1 MSSPALREVSSD
13 PNWLQRQFNAR
24 TLPTQCTWGGAALAV
39 ALASLAWSLGP
50 IGGAWAVPAA
60 VLAGGLA
67 ATLACALLAR
77 RTSRALDDIGLMAKA
92 LRQEREI
99 GERNF
104 VLDESSTELRRAT
117 NALRRLVDAH
127 RRRTR
132 ALVASNVALGQRLD
146 VRTHELSTLQDLS
159 IGLASKSGLYELV
172 DEALDALEQTL
183 DYSSAS
189 VWARDKER
197 ERANVV
203 LLGYHSTEDQAKA
216 NGDLRGLR
224 LSRTY
229 MQQYLQIESN
239 GEPLI
244 DNNARQGLL
253 SWLWS
258 KVVDDARTSALYRAT
273 RAWMAVPLRFRED
286 VLGVLRVDHRE
297 PNYFTA
303 ERARL
308 LTAIGSQ
315 AALAIHHAELLT
327 KEREVAVASERNRIA
342 RDLHDAVSQTLF
354 AANVIAGTLG
364 NLAERAGAIDTDKL
378 RAQAQMLARLI
389 QGALAEMRMLMFELR
404 PDALQDARLGDLL
417 KHVIDALRC
426 RGEFTVEQHVAPSDP
441 LSGTVRA
448 QVYRIA
454 QEAISN
460 AARHSGASRV
470 TIEWSVQAPR
480 CAVLRVADDGK
491 GFDASE
497 SRPGHFGLDN
507 LRARA
512 KEIGALL
519 TITSGAD
526 QGSEVR
532 LEVPLVAASA
542 ATT

>member
-1 MSSPALREVSSD
+1 MNALRRRFD
-13 PNWLQRQFNAR
+13 AL
-24 TLPTQCTWGGAALAV
+24 TLPSQCAWGGMLLAGALA
-39 ALASLAWSLGP
+39 ASVWALGP
-50 IGGAWAVPAA
+50 LAGAWVGPAS
-60 VLAGGLA
+60 VLAGGFV
-67 ATLACALLAR
+67 ATLTCALLAR
-77 RTSRALDDIGLMAKA
+77 RTTRALLEIAVLGKA

-104 VLDESSTELRRAT
+104 VLDESSDELRRAT
-117 NALRRLVDAH
+117 SALRRLVDAH

-132 ALVASNVALGQRLD
+132 ALVAANVALGQRLD

-172 DEALDALEQTL
+172 DEALGALEQTL

-189 VWARDKER
+189 VWARDKEHDST
-197 ERANVV
+197 NVI
-203 LLGYHSTEDQAKA
+203 LLGYHSADGGDKA
-216 NGDLRGLR
+216 HEELRGQR

-229 MQQYLQIESN
+229 MQQYLQLESD
-239 GEPLI
+239 GAPLI

-286 VLGVLRVDHRE
+286 VLAVLRVDHQE
-297 PNYFTA
+297 PNYFNA

-315 AALAIHHAELLT
+315 AALAIHHSQLLT

-354 AANVIAGTLG
+354 AANVMAGTLAG
-364 NLAERAGAIDTDKL
+364 VAGRGGAIDSEKL
-378 RAQAQMLARLI
+378 RSQAEMLARLI

-404 PDALQDARLGDLL
+404 PDALQDARLSELL
-417 KHVIDALRC
+417 QHAIDALRC
-426 RGEFTVEQHVAPSDP
+426 RGEFVVEQRLAPSDP

-460 AARHSGASRV
+460 AARHSGASQV
-470 TIEWSVQAPR
+470 SIEWSIDAPR
-480 CAVLRVADDGK
+480 CAVLRVADNGK

-497 SRPGHFGLDN
+497 PRPGHFGLAN

-512 KEIGALL
+512 AEIGAVLSV
-519 TITSGAD
+519 TSSAEA
-526 QGSEVR
+526 GSEVR
-532 LEVPLVAASA
+532 LEVPLVASSA
-542 ATT
+542 TLP

>member
-1 MSSPALREVSSD
+1 MSSTALREDSSA

-24 TLPTQCTWGGAALAV
+24 TLPTQCAWGGAALAG
-39 ALASLAWSLGP
+39 ALALVAWSLGP
-50 IGGAWAVPAA
+50 IGGAWVVPAA

-67 ATLACALLAR
+67 ATLACVLLAR

-99 GERNF
+99 GVRNF
-104 VLDESSTELRRAT
+104 VLDESSAELRRAT

-132 ALVASNVALGQRLD
+132 ALVASNVALGERLD

-216 NGDLRGLR
+216 SEDLRGLR

-229 MQQYLQIESN
+229 MQQYQQIESN

-364 NLAERAGAIDTDKL
+364 NLGERAGAIDTDKL

-426 RGEFTVEQHVAPSDP
+426 RGEFIVEQHVAPSDP
-441 LSGTVRA
+441 LSGSVRA

-512 KEIGALL
+512 QDIGALL
-519 TITSGAD
+519 TIKSGAD

-532 LEVPLVAASA
+532 LEVPLAAVSA

>member
-1 MSSPALREVSSD
+1 MSPPATREGSSGMTWLR
-13 PNWLQRQFNAR
+13 RQFNAR
-24 TLPTQCTWGGAALAV
+24 TLPTQCAWGGAAMAG
-39 ALASLAWSLGP
+39 ALALLAWGLGP
-50 IGGAWAVPAA
+50 IRGEWVAPAA
-60 VLAGGLA
+60 VLAGGVV
-67 ATLACALLAR
+67 ATLACTLLAL
-77 RTSRALDDIGLMAKA
+77 RTSLALNDIGLAGKA

-104 VLDESSTELRRAT
+104 TLDESSAELHRAT

-127 RRRTR
+127 RRRAR

-189 VWARDKER
+189 VWARDKDR
-197 ERANVV
+197 DRANVV
-203 LLGYHSTEDQAKA
+203 LLGYHSTEDNTKA
-216 NGDLRGLR
+216 HEDLRGLR

-229 MQQYLQIESN
+229 MQQYLQIEGN

-354 AANVIAGTLG
+354 AANVIAGTLAVQ
-364 NLAERAGAIDTDKL
+364 AERGGAIDTDKL
-378 RAQAQMLARLI
+378 HSQAQMLARLI

-426 RGEFTVEQHVAPSDP
+426 RGEFVVEQRVASSDP
-441 LSGTVRA
+441 LSGAVRA

-460 AARHSGASRV
+460 AARHSGASQV
-470 TIEWSVQAPR
+470 TIEWSVEAPR
-480 CAVLRVADDGK
+480 CAVLRVADNGK

-497 SRPGHFGLDN
+497 PRPGHFGLDN

-519 TITSGAD
+519 TVTSGAD

-532 LEVPLVAASA
+532 LEVPLDAALAAS
-542 ATT
+542 T